1 MIVVTYLI
9 VRALVT
15 AFLWF
20 VLILAGLFVV
30 CVLATGAVLIAA
42 GRWAVTRFR

>member
-9 VRALVT
+9 LRSIIIAL
-15 AFLWF
+15 AWF

-30 CVLATGAVLIAA
+30 CVLATGAVLIAG
-42 GRWAVTRFR
+42 GRWAVARLR